1 LVKHILFG
9 LLFFG
14 LVELALLVK
23 AGEVFGTWFPIAAVV
38 LSMAAGV
45 FLIRYY
51 GLQTLRRVAE
61 ILRTGLPPVEHPSAG
76 LVGVLAG
83 ILLILPGFLSD
94 LCAILLLVPA
104 ARRRIASLVGWR
116 AHWVAS
122 GRRRARACGKGPVIE
137 AEAVE
142 ILHESGSTP
151 PVERASPWRR

>member
-122 GRRRARACGKGPVIE
+122 GRRSARAGGKGPVIE

-142 ILHESGSTP
+142 ILHEIGSTP

>member
-116 AHWVAS
+116 AHWRS
-122 GRRRARACGKGPVIE
+122 ARAGGKGPVIE

-142 ILHESGSTP
+142 ILHEIGSTP